1 MKIEAIRLLLEIEDD
16 VFLNEIYKVLQFCAG
31 EGENLSPGDWCKGRI
46 FSMLKTIDSEQD
58 ERFLN
63 QIRTIVRLHI
73 ERKGGAV

>member
-1 MKIEAIRLLLEIEDD
+1 MKIEAIRLLLEIQDD
-16 VFLNEIYKVLQFCAG
+16 AFLNEIYKVLRFHAG
-31 EGENLSPGDWCKGRI
+31 EGETLSRGDWCKGRI
-46 FSMLKTIDSEQD
+46 FSMLETIDSEQD